1 LIASFLSNI
10 SAKYYQNPAIFSR
23 VIAKNIGSVF
33 LRHSVVQREKVAK
46 EIPVADYVDDVILNK
61 VYVIIFALVLATY
74 VSHRIS

>member
-1 LIASFLSNI
+1 M
-10 SAKYYQNPAIFSR
+10 
-23 VIAKNIGSVF
+23 
-33 LRHSVVQREKVAK
+33 RHSVVQREKVAK